1 MPFDQ
6 GPGPSDFASIDCSHY
21 KDKEDMSLIAFL
33 SAFLKI
39 LANPAL
45 ISGLA
50 ALLSKMLRTL
60 GH

>member
-1 MPFDQ
+1 
-6 GPGPSDFASIDCSHY
+6 
-21 KDKEDMSLIAFL
+21 MSLIAFL
-33 SAFLKI
+33 TLFLKI

-50 ALLSKMLRTL
+50 SLLSKMLRTL

>member
-1 MPFDQ
+1 
-6 GPGPSDFASIDCSHY
+6 
-21 KDKEDMSLIAFL
+21 MSLIAFL

-39 LANPAL
+39 LAIPAL

-50 ALLSKMLRTL
+50 ALLSKMLHTL

>member
-1 MPFDQ
+1 
-6 GPGPSDFASIDCSHY
+6 
-21 KDKEDMSLIAFL
+21 MSLIAFL

-39 LANPAL
+39 LSNPAL

-50 ALLSKMLRTL
+50 ALLTKMLHAL

>member
-1 MPFDQ
+1 
-6 GPGPSDFASIDCSHY
+6 
-21 KDKEDMSLIAFL
+21 MSLIAFL

-45 ISGLA
+45 ISALA
-50 ALLSKMLRTL
+50 ALLSKMLHTL